1 MAKNYVQLVFA
12 GDTKS
17 LMRALSDVVKETGK
31 TESKL
36 KNLGKASA
44 IGLAGMATAAVGLGV
59 KMISLAS
66 DAEEVRSKF
75 ETVFGKQVPRL
86 NKNIE
91 DFAKATGASTFAMRE
106 QIANM
111 GALLS
116 PILGNAKAAGEMSF
130 KFTALANDLA
140 SFNNVPVADALA
152 AIRSGLVGEAEP
164 LRAFGVLINDA
175 AVKAEAYRSGIAK
188 VGTALTEQQ
197 KVQARANLIT
207 QQTALAQ
214 GDATRTAGSFANQM
228 KTLRNKISDTAT
240 EIGIKLLP
248 KALELLRWINKDAI
262 PAIEAFAEKV
272 GPILGGAFEWASKQI
287 AIFKSDVEAIVGVVK
302 TAKRV
307 VETVGTA
314 FSPNRYDTIPSGDP
328 QVLGGRPGSQG
339 RGAVVP
345 GKPAVPGKP
354 SPGSAGGGSF
364 NEKSWT
370 SAFKN
375 AMAPKRRRATARST
389 PEQLAAWQGEETPGS
404 VAYAMAQLTQGVSDD
419 LSALQMLV
427 TEAEKAYSRA
437 QGPAAI
443 VEAAGALASARSN
456 LAGLGPLQRLASGE
470 LVATGTGTA
479 AEASDALLRDILRAK
494 GQLPAVSVS
503 AGTGVTG
510 ASVMNITIN
519 TAASGDDVI
528 RAIQTYERQNGQ
540 QFARA

>member
-116 PILGNAKAAGEMSF
+116 PILGNTKAAGEMSF

-207 QQTALAQ
+207 QQTSLAQ

-307 VETVGTA
+307 VETVGRA
-314 FSPNRYDTIPSGDP
+314 FTPNRYGTIPSGSP
-328 QVLGGRPGSQG
+328 LVPGTEGGGG
-339 RGAVVP
+339 VVP

-364 NEKSWT
+364 NEQSWT